1 MTIDKKAINKKLN
14 KLTESLEYLEKYRKE
29 TKEDFLVDFTVNA
42 AAMHYMVLGI
52 EIITDIGN
60 HILNEN
66 YQVSSDEYSEV
77 IEKLGEYEIV
87 PEKFAKENAD
97 MAKFRN
103 LIIHAYDK
111 IDMGQVYQNLQKTPD
126 IFRKFAKYY
135 VEFLEKN

>member
-1 MTIDKKAINKKLN
+1 MTIDKKSINKKLN
-14 KLTESLEYLEKYRKE
+14 KLTESLEYLEKYKKE
-29 TKEDFLVDFTVNA
+29 SKEDFLIDFTVNA

-66 YQVSSDEYSEV
+66 YQISSDEYSEV

-111 IDMGQVYQNLQKTPD
+111 IDMEQVYQNLQKTPD

-135 VEFLEKN
+135 VEFLEKH

>member
-1 MTIDKKAINKKLN
+1 MTIDKKSINKKL
-14 KLTESLEYLEKYRKE
+14 KRLTEALGYLEKYKKE
-29 TKEDFLVDFTVNA
+29 AKEDFLIDFTVNA

-87 PEKFAKENAD
+87 PEKFAEENAD

-135 VEFLEKN
+135 VDFLEKH

>member
-1 MTIDKKAINKKLN
+1 MTIDKKSINKKLN

-111 IDMGQVYQNLQKTPD
+111 IDMEQVYQNLQKTPD
-126 IFRKFAKYY
+126 IFRKFAKYF